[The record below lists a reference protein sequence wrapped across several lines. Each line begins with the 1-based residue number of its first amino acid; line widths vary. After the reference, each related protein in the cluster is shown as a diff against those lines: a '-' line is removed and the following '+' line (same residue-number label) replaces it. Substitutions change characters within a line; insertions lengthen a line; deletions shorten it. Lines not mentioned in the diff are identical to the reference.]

1 MAEEVCFSFGTVD
14 VLGVEA
20 EGVAGVAGV
29 VGVGATALADVDA
42 EAVNRDD
49 LDWPLAATSCPIGC
63 GLSAVNIDLED
74 EAMGRSWNPREA
86 GEGKLME
93 CDRP

>member
-1 MAEEVCFSFGTVD
+1 VAEEVSFSFKIVD
-14 VLGVEA
+14 VLCVEV

-29 VGVGATALADVDA
+29 VGVGAAALADVEA

-49 LDWPLAATSCPIGC
+49 LGWLLAATSCAIVC
-63 GLSAVNIDLED
+63 GLSELNIDLEG
-74 EAMGRSWNPREA
+74 EAIGRSWNPREA

-93 CDRP
+93 CD